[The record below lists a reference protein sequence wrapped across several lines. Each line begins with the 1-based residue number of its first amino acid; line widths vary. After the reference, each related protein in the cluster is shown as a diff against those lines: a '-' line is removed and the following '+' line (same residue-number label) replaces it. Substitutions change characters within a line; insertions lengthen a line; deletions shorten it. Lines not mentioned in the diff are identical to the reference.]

1 MSAAGSPSARFALNQ
16 AASEMSA
23 VGTSEVMIAVNRLH
37 WPVTVLGPGRRVGI
51 WMQGCSIGCP
61 GCVSRDTWPA
71 LGEGAAGEG
80 SPGDII
86 SVGDLMARI
95 DALVDGASLDRS
107 DVSSDVEAR
116 GTAGRAVSGATR
128 WAGPPSLELA
138 GAAWPD
144 AASSFGAGV
153 GPDSAGAGA
162 VGRDGVAVDGVTVS
176 GGEPLDQPEA
186 LEALLDVLRQWLDGR
201 ADPGA
206 EIDTDIIVYTGY
218 DEAAARDRCPAAFS
232 LADAVIVGPYQAGE
246 PGTAWWGSGNQRLI
260 ARNEQLARRYHQAL
274 GQAGGEVQVSVADEG
289 VFIIGIPRPRTLAR
303 VESKLAAA
311 GIRLEGVSW
320 RP

>member
-1 MSAAGSPSARFALNQ
+1 MTTMAATGAPEAKPAADRAATKQLAAGSPEVQIAVNR
-16 AASEMSA
+16 AASEMPATGSPA
-23 VGTSEVMIAVNRLH
+23 VKIAVNRLH

-71 LGEGAAGEG
+71 PTEGAPGEGG
-80 SPGDII
+80 PGDII
-86 SVGDLMARI
+86 SVDDLMARI
-95 DALVDGASLDRS
+95 DALVDGA
-107 DVSSDVEAR
+107 
-116 GTAGRAVSGATR
+116 RA
-128 WAGPPSLELA
+128 
-138 GAAWPD
+138 D
-144 AASSFGAGV
+144 AASPVGAGV
-153 GPDSAGAGA
+153 RPDGA
-162 VGRDGVAVDGVTVS
+162 VAGTLSRVGIAVDGVTIS

-186 LEALLDVLRQWLDGR
+186 LEALLGVLRQWLDGR

-206 EIDTDIIVYTGY
+206 DLDADIIVYTGY
-218 DEAAARDRCPAAFS
+218 DEAAARDRCSAAFS
-232 LADAVIVGPYQAGE
+232 LADAVIVGPYRAGE

-260 ARNEQLARRYHQAL
+260 ARNEQLARRYHDALSQAT
-274 GQAGGEVQVSVADEG
+274 GEVQVSVADEG
-289 VFIIGIPRPRTLAR
+289 VFIIGIPRPRTLSR

>member
-1 MSAAGSPSARFALNQ
+1 MTAMAAAGAL
-16 AASEMSA
+16 
-23 VGTSEVMIAVNRLH
+23 EVKVAVNRLH

-71 LGEGAAGEG
+71 PSESAAGEG
-80 SPGDII
+80 GPGDII

-116 GTAGRAVSGATR
+116 GSADRRGLETTGVRKGRV
-128 WAGPPSLELA
+128 
-138 GAAWPD
+138 
-144 AASSFGAGV
+144 FG
-153 GPDSAGAGA
+153 SADCA
-162 VGRDGVAVDGVTVS
+162 GVAVDGVTVS
-176 GGEPLDQPEA
+176 GGEPFDQPEA
-186 LEALLDVLRQWLDGR
+186 LEALLGVLRQWLDGR
-201 ADPGA
+201 ADPDADFGA
-206 EIDTDIIVYTGY
+206 DIIVYTGY
-218 DEAAARDRCPAAFS
+218 DEPVARDRCAAAFS
-232 LADAVIVGPYQAGE
+232 LADAVIVGPYRAGE

-260 ARNEQLARRYHQAL
+260 ARNEQLAQRYHDALSQAT
-274 GQAGGEVQVSVADEG
+274 GEVQVSVADEG